1 MVAIQIKEIKTFMT
15 KLLSSSLFDFFL
27 VKEAQ
32 INTYN
37 NFYIEGHTNRDF
49 FTKEELEDPATI
61 LHEYSLWQAIKPIL
75 FQIIKGKKV
84 PSLLKITLLLP
95 PEKLSLLSS
104 SFEKQELSSFLKY
117 FVLTIKYDS
126 QGLTLTTGT
135 AFTTFVADK
144 TADTVWDH
152 EFPKFLSENAIDYDL

>member
-1 MVAIQIKEIKTFMT
+1 MVAIQIKDIKTFMS
-15 KLLSSSLFDFFL
+15 KLLSSSFFDFFL

-49 FTKEELEDPATI
+49 FTKEELEDPTV
-61 LHEYSLWQAIKPIL
+61 LFYEYSLWQTIKPVL
-75 FQIIKGKKV
+75 FQLIKGKKV

-95 PEKLSLLSS
+95 PEKLSLLSA
-104 SFEKQELSSFLKY
+104 SFGDEELSPFLKY
-117 FVLTIKYDS
+117 FVVTVKYDS

-135 AFTTFVADK
+135 SFTTFVADK
-144 TADTVWDH
+144 TADTMWDQV
-152 EFPKFLSENAIDYDL
+152 FPKFLSDNTIDYDL